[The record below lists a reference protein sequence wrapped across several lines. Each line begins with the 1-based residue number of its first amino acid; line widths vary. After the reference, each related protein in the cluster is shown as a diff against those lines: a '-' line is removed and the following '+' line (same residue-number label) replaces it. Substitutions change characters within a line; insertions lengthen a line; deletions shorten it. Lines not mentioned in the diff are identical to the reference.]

1 MSFCLIILSQSTNTM
16 QKYVTL
22 IQIFYIKTQD
32 FCNDV
37 ANDVE
42 KRFDKSNY
50 EIDRPLQLGKSKK

>member
-32 FCNDV
+32 FYNDV

-50 EIDRPLQLGKSKK
+50 EIDRPLQLGK

>member
-1 MSFCLIILSQSTNTM
+1 MSFCSIILSQSTNTM

-32 FCNDV
+32 FYNDV

-50 EIDRPLQLGKSKK
+50 EIDRPL

>member
-50 EIDRPLQLGKSKK
+50 EIDRPL